1 MSTNNA
7 PFPLINTVQSG
18 LGTTDIEIKNGPTE
32 SVQKIV
38 VEEENVVFYV
48 LPNDIFLY
56 SHPLSTGREW
66 HSNGAISLNEEDKLV
81 IELV

>member
-1 MSTNNA
+1 MATTNA

-18 LGTTDIEIKNGPTE
+18 LGTTDIEVKNGSMD

-48 LPNDIFLY
+48 LPNDLFLY

>member
-1 MSTNNA
+1 MSTDKA

-18 LGTTDIEIKNGPTE
+18 LGTMDFEVKNGEVE

-38 VEEENVVFYV
+38 IEEENVVFYV

>member
-18 LGTTDIEIKNGPTE
+18 LGTMDIEIKNGTTE